1 MTNHE
6 TYIYY
11 IPTWYCIHPKPM
23 KTKAEKNDS
32 KKLDRFRRPAPV
44 MPDSPEEVFRAMFR
58 VADRKLSR
66 EFQTKAKTKSA

>member
-1 MTNHE
+1 
-6 TYIYY
+6 
-11 IPTWYCIHPKPM
+11 
-23 KTKAEKNDS
+23 
-32 KKLDRFRRPAPV
+32 

>member
-1 MTNHE
+1 
-6 TYIYY
+6 
-11 IPTWYCIHPKPM
+11 M